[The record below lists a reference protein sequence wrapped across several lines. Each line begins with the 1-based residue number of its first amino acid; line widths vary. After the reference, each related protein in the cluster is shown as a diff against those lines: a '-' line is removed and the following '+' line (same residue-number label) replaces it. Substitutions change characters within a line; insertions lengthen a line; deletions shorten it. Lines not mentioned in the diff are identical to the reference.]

1 MTDKSSFRFLSS
13 SNHFYESQ
21 LVLKLP
27 RVSAQREKNKNEEKY
42 SPNLCCPGAVIGLNK
57 LLWTN
62 MSGVQVNQINL
73 TGAAKR

>member
-1 MTDKSSFRFLSS
+1 MTDKSSFRFLSP
-13 SNHFYESQ
+13 SNHFYESW
-21 LVLKLP
+21 LALKLP
-27 RVSAQREKNKNEEKY
+27 GVITPKEKNDNEEKY

-62 MSGVQVNQINL
+62 MSGVQVNQIIL